1 MKEIK
6 LDTIQDVND
15 YYGATTFHPLV
26 TVVHLDLSVS
36 ETPLKYQI
44 NYGVYA
50 IWLKETKGCNMSYG
64 RTPYDFDEQTVT
76 SFEPGQTVT
85 VEVIDKSVR
94 PRCVGLFFH
103 PDFLRRTN
111 LGLNIQRYE
120 FFSYSSTEALHLS
133 ETEVMVFKQVLEMI
147 DAELKHPI
155 DNHTRELIV
164 SNIELLLNYC
174 LRFYDRQFIT
184 REEINHS
191 VVKQFDRMLRDFIK
205 NKAHDEGLPTVGY
218 FADKCCLSTAY
229 FGQLVKTETGRTAKD
244 FINDRLLAAA
254 KEYLNDAR
262 LAVNRIGEMLGFD
275 YPQHF
280 VRFFKQHTGMTPNEY
295 RKAG

>member
-26 TVVHLDLSVS
+26 TVVHLDRSVS

-147 DAELKHPI
+147 DA
-155 DNHTRELIV
+155 
-164 SNIELLLNYC
+164 S
-174 LRFYDRQFIT
+174 DRQSYART
-184 REEINHS
+184 
-191 VVKQFDRMLRDFIK
+191 DRFK
-205 NKAHDEGLPTVGY
+205 H
-218 FADKCCLSTAY
+218 
-229 FGQLVKTETGRTAKD
+229 RTASQ
-244 FINDRLLAAA
+244 LLPAF
-254 KEYLNDAR
+254 L
-262 LAVNRIGEMLGFD
+262 
-275 YPQHF
+275 
-280 VRFFKQHTGMTPNEY
+280 
-295 RKAG
+295 